1 MKKGKQTVSTKCLS
15 NRKNSG
21 LLYELRKNWIIY
33 LMFLPVAAY
42 YILFCYK
49 PMYGALIAF
58 QNYTPSKGMLGSQW
72 VGFKHFIDFFS
83 NYYFW
88 RILKNTLVISVT
100 SIVFGFPAPI
110 LLALLLNEITGNK
123 FKRTVQT
130 ISYIPHF
137 ISLVVICGM
146 IKSFTSDNG
155 IITSIVAALGGSR
168 VSLLSDPKAFVP
180 IYVISD
186 IWQGIGWGSI
196 LYLAAITG
204 INQELYEAAEIDGA
218 NRWRQT
224 LCVTLPGIAETII
237 IMLILRL
244 GSILNVGY
252 EKIILLYNEMT
263 RETADVI
270 SSFVYRK
277 GLLERSWSYSS
288 AVGLFN
294 SVVNFGFVI
303 VANAIARRFSDTS
316 LW

>member
-1 MKKGKQTVSTKCLS
+1 MKRQKTAVAAERSVVGKH
-15 NRKNSG
+15 SG
-21 LLYELRKNWIIY
+21 FLYELRKNWMIY
-33 LMFLPVAAY
+33 LMFVPIALY
-42 YILFCYK
+42 YLLFCYK

-58 QNYTPSKGMLGSQW
+58 QNYSPSKGILGSQW
-72 VGFKHFIDFFS
+72 VGFRHFIDFFN

-88 RILKNTLVISVT
+88 RILKNTLVISAS
-100 SIVFGFPAPI
+100 SIIFGFPAPI
-110 LLALLLNEITGNK
+110 LLALLINEIRSNA

-155 IITSIVAALGGSR
+155 MITDLLVLFGCRR
-168 VSLLSDPKAFVP
+168 VSLLSKAEAFVP

-186 IWQGIGWGSI
+186 IWQGLGWGSI
-196 LYLAAITG
+196 IYLAAMTG
-204 INQELYEAAEIDGA
+204 INQELYEAATIDGA
-218 NRWRQT
+218 NRWKQT
-224 LCVTLPGIAETII
+224 LHVTIPGIAPTII

-244 GSILNVGY
+244 GSVLNVGY
-252 EKIILLYNEMT
+252 EKIILLYNELT

-277 GLLERSWSYSS
+277 GLQEMNWSYST

-294 SVVNFGFVI
+294 SVVNFGFII
-303 VANAIARRFSDTS
+303 VTNAISRRVSGTS